1 MAEKYAEYHG
11 RRNGEEELVVV
22 FGHKEAGKSV
32 MIDLL
37 AGKELKELHNSEI
50 GSTVLVRKD

>member
-1 MAEKYAEYHG
+1 MMDEGEERAWVGSMAEKYAEYHSRKG
-11 RRNGEEELVVV
+11 GEEELVVV

-37 AGKELKELHNSEI
+37 AGKELK
-50 GSTVLVRKD
+50 